1 MTSVSEYEAIHSI
14 NAELSGYRKGSLSV
28 FIDLDK
34 GYLTWRESTRWCNN
48 FTRTITLD
56 QIKLFRSDLEA
67 CRLLNWRNM
76 RKPAPAGEPSDKGQT
91 AFITWQV
98 RVRRD
103 GNAWTREGED
113 RLPGQWDAFCAAVE
127 RLSRTNFRL

>member
-48 FTRTITLD
+48 FTRTITSD
-56 QIKLFRSDLEA
+56 QIKLFRHDLEA
-67 CRLLNWRNM
+67 CRLLHWRNL
-76 RKPAPAGEPSDKGQT
+76 RRPVTPGEPSPDAQS

-98 RVRRD
+98 RIRRD
-103 GNAWTREGED
+103 GKAWTREGED
-113 RLPGQWDAFCAAVE
+113 RLPSQWEAFCTALE
-127 RLSRTNFRL
+127 RLSRTSFRL